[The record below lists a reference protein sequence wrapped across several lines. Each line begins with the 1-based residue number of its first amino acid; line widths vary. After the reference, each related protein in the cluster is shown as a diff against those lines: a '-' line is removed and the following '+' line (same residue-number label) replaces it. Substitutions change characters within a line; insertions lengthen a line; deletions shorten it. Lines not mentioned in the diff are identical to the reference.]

1 MKLKLNK
8 SIQLRRIAVGVFS
21 LWIISSSAAACGL
34 ATAVKDATI
43 DGIRTFLIITDLG
56 EPDCYQA
63 RFIVGN
69 NMQNHNILILLQIF
83 R

>member
-8 SIQLRRIAVGVFS
+8 SIQLRRIAFGVFF

-43 DGIRTFLIITDLG
+43 DDIRPFFNSFGISIKKYFLDQEVI
-56 EPDCYQA
+56 
-63 RFIVGN
+63 
-69 NMQNHNILILLQIF
+69 
-83 R
+83 